1 MLWPMQRPL
10 LQIKNI
16 TKTYGKQVVLQDV
29 SFVVAEGQKVALLG
43 RNGAGKSTLLKIL
56 TGEEEKDGGEIIL
69 LPWTK
74 LGVVRQHEVLPGDVS
89 VQAFLEEGSGKLSW
103 EVKKLA
109 ARFGLLASHLEK
121 KPTELSGG
129 YQMRVKIIAM
139 LLQDPTLLILDE
151 PVNYLDLQT
160 LLLLEKFLAEYRGS
174 FLLTAHDRE
183 FLQNTCTDTFE
194 IERGELVE
202 YSGGVEEYLEWK
214 EEQKEYQRKTNKRL
228 SREIAHHQEFVDR
241 FRFKASLASRAQN
254 KIKHIAKLRNQLTS
268 MHKDLSS
275 ARIVIPTPHITSGT
289 AVRVEKVS
297 VGYGENVLA
306 SEISFEIKRGEKVVI
321 AGENGKGKTTLLRAL
336 AGKHE
341 QLAGTVKWWHHA
353 RIGYYDQK
361 TDATLIPHE
370 TVLAYLTRLA
380 PMDTSGE
387 RLLMMAGNFLFRNDD
402 LEKPTSVLSG
412 GERARLCLAGI
423 LLHEYNVLILDE
435 PTNHLDVET
444 AENLAEAL
452 KEYGGT
458 VIIVSHARTFVN
470 ALVDRTLELRDG
482 SLREFPGSYE
492 AYVQDL
498 ENRAADE
505 TLRAMREQDGE
516 APSVRAVSHAE
527 RKALL
532 KEKQRSAEKAQE
544 EIEKL
549 DKEKSAILAYF
560 FEYPTDYSPDRAQRL
575 REIDGILPG
584 LEELWLQ
591 LQGDIDLLRK

>member
-1 MLWPMQRPL
+1 MQRPL
-10 LQIKNI
+10 LHAKNLR
-16 TKTYGKQVVLQDV
+16 KAYGRQVVLDDL
-29 SFVVAEGQKVALLG
+29 SFVVAEGQKIALLG

-56 TGEEEKDGGEIIL
+56 TGDEERDGGEIEL

-74 LGVVRQHEVLPGDVS
+74 LGVVRQHEVLPGNVT
-89 VQAFLEEGSGKLSW
+89 VQAFFEEGSGKPVW
-103 EVKKLA
+103 EIKKLA
-109 ARFGLLASHLEK
+109 ARFGLLDAHLAK

-129 YQMRVKIIAM
+129 YQMRVKIVAM

-202 YSGGVEEYLEWK
+202 YAGGVEEYLAWK
-214 EEQKEYQRKTNKRL
+214 EEQKEYQRKTNKKL
-228 SREIAHHQEFVDR
+228 AREIAHHQEFVDR
-241 FRFKASLASRAQN
+241 FRYKRNLASRAQN
-254 KIKHIAKLRNQLTS
+254 KIKHIARLRSQMQVIGKELA
-268 MHKDLSS
+268 S
-275 ARIVIPTPHITSGT
+275 ARIVIPTPHITAGT
-289 AVRVEKVS
+289 AVRVERAS
-297 VGYGENVLA
+297 IGYGDHVLA
-306 SEISFEIKRGEKVVI
+306 SDISFEIKRGEKVVI
-321 AGENGKGKTTLLRAL
+321 AGENGRGKTTLLKAL
-336 AGKHE
+336 AGKHDP
-341 QLAGTVKWWHHA
+341 LSGKVKWWHHA
-353 RIGYYDQK
+353 KIGYYDQK

-380 PMDTSGE
+380 PADASGE

-402 LEKPTSVLSG
+402 LEKTTSVLSG

-470 ALVDRTLELRDG
+470 ALVDRTLELREG
-482 SLREFPGSYE
+482 SLKEFPGSYE

-498 ENRAADE
+498 ETRAAE
-505 TLRAMREQDGE
+505 EALRAVREQRPE
-516 APSVRAVSHAE
+516 APTARALSHAE

-532 KEKQRSAEKAQE
+532 KQKERVVEKTQE
-544 EIEKL
+544 EMEKL

-560 FEYPTDYSPDRAQRL
+560 FEYPTDYSPERSQRL
-575 REIDGILPG
+575 REIESVLPG
-584 LEELWLQ
+584 LEMLWLEAQ
-591 LQGDIDLLRK
+591 KDLDALKGL

>member
-1 MLWPMQRPL
+1 MQRPL
-10 LQIKNI
+10 LHAKNLR
-16 TKTYGKQVVLQDV
+16 KAYGRQVVLDDL
-29 SFVVAEGQKVALLG
+29 SFVVAEGQKIALLG

-56 TGEEEKDGGEIIL
+56 TGDEERDGGEIEL

-74 LGVVRQHEVLPGDVS
+74 LGVVRQHEVLPGNVT
-89 VQAFLEEGSGKLSW
+89 VQVFFEEGSGKPVW
-103 EVKKLA
+103 EIKKLA
-109 ARFGLLASHLEK
+109 ARFGLLDVHLAK

-129 YQMRVKIIAM
+129 YQMRVKIVAM

-202 YSGGVEEYLEWK
+202 YAGGVEEYLAWK
-214 EEQKEYQRKTNKRL
+214 EEQKEYQRKTNKKL
-228 SREIAHHQEFVDR
+228 AREIAHHQEFVDR
-241 FRFKASLASRAQN
+241 FRYKRNLASRAQN
-254 KIKHIAKLRNQLTS
+254 KIKHIARLRSQMQVIGKELA
-268 MHKDLSS
+268 S
-275 ARIVIPTPHITSGT
+275 ARIVIPTPHITAGT
-289 AVRVEKVS
+289 AVRVERAS
-297 VGYGENVLA
+297 IGYGDHVLA
-306 SEISFEIKRGEKVVI
+306 SDISFEIKRGEKVVI
-321 AGENGKGKTTLLRAL
+321 AGENGRGKTTLLKAL
-336 AGKHE
+336 AGKHDP
-341 QLAGTVKWWHHA
+341 LSGKVKWWHHA
-353 RIGYYDQK
+353 KIGYYDQK

-380 PMDTSGE
+380 PADASGE

-402 LEKPTSVLSG
+402 LEKTTSVLSG

-452 KEYGGT
+452 REYGGT

-470 ALVDRTLELRDG
+470 ALVDRTLELREG
-482 SLREFPGSYE
+482 SLKEFPGSYE

-498 ENRAADE
+498 ETRAAE
-505 TLRAMREQDGE
+505 EALRAVREQRPE
-516 APSVRAVSHAE
+516 VPTAQALSHAE

-532 KEKQRSAEKAQE
+532 KQKERVVEKTQE
-544 EIEKL
+544 EMEKL

-560 FEYPTDYSPDRAQRL
+560 FEYPTDYSPERSQRL
-575 REIDGILPG
+575 REIESVLPG
-584 LEELWLQ
+584 LEMLWLEAQ
-591 LQGDIDLLRK
+591 KDLDALKGL

>member
-1 MLWPMQRPL
+1 MQRPL
-10 LQIKNI
+10 LHAKNLR
-16 TKTYGKQVVLQDV
+16 KAYGRQVVLDDL
-29 SFVVAEGQKVALLG
+29 SFVVAEGQKIALLG

-56 TGEEEKDGGEIIL
+56 TGDEERDGGEIEL

-74 LGVVRQHEVLPGDVS
+74 LGVVRQHEVLPGNVT
-89 VQAFLEEGSGKLSW
+89 VQAFFEEGSGKPVW
-103 EVKKLA
+103 EIKKLA
-109 ARFGLLASHLEK
+109 ARFGLLDAHLAK

-129 YQMRVKIIAM
+129 YQMRVKIVAM

-202 YSGGVEEYLEWK
+202 YAGGVEEYLAWK
-214 EEQKEYQRKTNKRL
+214 EEQKEYQRKTNKKL
-228 SREIAHHQEFVDR
+228 AREIAHHQEFVDR
-241 FRFKASLASRAQN
+241 FRYKRNLASRAQN
-254 KIKHIAKLRNQLTS
+254 KIKHIARLRSQMQVIGKELA
-268 MHKDLSS
+268 S
-275 ARIVIPTPHITSGT
+275 ARIVIPTPHITAGT
-289 AVRVEKVS
+289 AVRVERAS
-297 VGYGENVLA
+297 IGYGDHVLA
-306 SEISFEIKRGEKVVI
+306 SDISFEIKRGEKVVI
-321 AGENGKGKTTLLRAL
+321 AGENGRGKTTLLKAL
-336 AGKHE
+336 AGKHDP
-341 QLAGTVKWWHHA
+341 LSGKVKWWHHA
-353 RIGYYDQK
+353 KIGYYDQK

-380 PMDTSGE
+380 PADASGE

-402 LEKPTSVLSG
+402 LEKTTSVLSG

-470 ALVDRTLELRDG
+470 ALVDRTLELREG
-482 SLREFPGSYE
+482 SLKEFPGSYE

-498 ENRAADE
+498 ETRAAEDA
-505 TLRAMREQDGE
+505 LRAIREQRPE
-516 APSVRAVSHAE
+516 APTAQALSHAE

-532 KEKQRSAEKAQE
+532 KQKERVVEKTQE
-544 EIEKL
+544 EMEKL

-560 FEYPTDYSPDRAQRL
+560 FEYPTDYSPERSQRL
-575 REIDGILPG
+575 REIESVLPG
-584 LEELWLQ
+584 LEMLWLEAQ
-591 LQGDIDLLRK
+591 KDLDALKGL